1 MPRGARRV
9 VEVCEPSPPH
19 RAGSPSRSVPGV
31 PRLTR
36 GGGGG
41 GGGAGPGGRA
51 GLEKH
56 YPDKTPCEAHFL
68 KYKECKRRAHER
80 YLEERR
86 RAKAQG
92 GWLP

>member
-1 MPRGARRV
+1 MQ
-9 VEVCEPSPPH
+9 S
-19 RAGSPSRSVPGV
+19 
-31 PRLTR
+31 
-36 GGGGG
+36 
-41 GGGAGPGGRA
+41 A